1 MVPIKIQCDCGQ
13 KCAFEVEP
21 VHGRMPSP
29 ISCPTCG
36 ADGTG
41 AANESIALQLP
52 PTPVPVS
59 PIRMISPGNP
69 AAHQPT
75 PSSVPMPPPPPA
87 PVQPATPAPVPPP
100 SIHLS
105 TRNASAAATAAS
117 PRADLRRGLVDRDQ
131 AAHEARAKAMW
142 GDSKDQIKG
151 YLLLQG
157 FAYEEANE
165 MTTALF
171 KERAAAVRANGIRK
185 FLIGFGLMWVPVI
198 AFIFFRIVGMLPL
211 KLMGACILVGVYGV
225 YLEISGIL
233 MAVAPKSEKG
243 DMADQ

>member
-1 MVPIKIQCDCGQ
+1 
-13 KCAFEVEP
+13 
-21 VHGRMPSP
+21 
-29 ISCPTCG
+29 
-36 ADGTG
+36 
-41 AANESIALQLP
+41 
-52 PTPVPVS
+52 
-59 PIRMISPGNP
+59 
-69 AAHQPT
+69 
-75 PSSVPMPPPPPA
+75 
-87 PVQPATPAPVPPP
+87 
-100 SIHLS
+100 
-105 TRNASAAATAAS
+105 
-117 PRADLRRGLVDRDQ
+117 
-131 AAHEARAKAMW
+131 MW